1 MEASLPQLCEY
12 LCTSQT
18 VIPTLQ
24 VFLNLAKN
32 QPQLLS
38 DYVIKI
44 KKAAECNPN
53 ALCIAAQVLSAVG
66 KINKVFLLSLSVVF
80 NFEAINKIMNCIF
93 CLYRLK
99 LKKH

>member
-1 MEASLPQLCEY
+1 MPQLCEY

-38 DYVIKI
+38 DYVMKI

-80 NFEAINKIMNCIF
+80 NFEVINKITNCF
-93 CLYRLK
+93 VFLYRQK

>member
-1 MEASLPQLCEY
+1 
-12 LCTSQT
+12 
-18 VIPTLQ
+18 LQ

-38 DYVIKI
+38 DYVLKI

-66 KINKVFLLSLSVVF
+66 KINKVCT
-80 NFEAINKIMNCIF
+80 INIYVKIVLIVYKNIF
-93 CLYRLK
+93 FT
-99 LKKH
+99 

>member
-1 MEASLPQLCEY
+1 MPQLCEY
-12 LCTSQT
+12 LSTSQT

-24 VFLNLAKN
+24 VFHNLAKN

-38 DYVIKI
+38 DYVLKI

-66 KINKVFLLSLSVVF
+66 KINKVLILLYL
-80 NFEAINKIMNCIF
+80 ILKPCIKVQTVLF
-93 CLYRLK
+93 ILNRQK
-99 LKKH
+99 RKKH

>member
-1 MEASLPQLCEY
+1 MQLLEASLPQLCEY

-18 VIPTLQ
+18 VISTLQ

-38 DYVIKI
+38 DYVLKI

-53 ALCIAAQVLSAVG
+53 SLCIAAQVLSSVG
-66 KINKVFLLSLSVVF
+66 KINKVLLLYLKVFQLHIILFYFIFFLCSQ
-80 NFEAINKIMNCIF
+80 KH
-93 CLYRLK
+93 
-99 LKKH
+99 KKH

>member
-1 MEASLPQLCEY
+1 MPQLCEY

-18 VIPTLQ
+18 VISTLQ

-53 ALCIAAQVLSAVG
+53 SLCIAAQVLSSVG
-66 KINKVFLLSLSVVF
+66 KINKVYCYSILKVSQLYIIFLYSQ
-80 NFEAINKIMNCIF
+80 K
-93 CLYRLK
+93 R
-99 LKKH
+99 KKH

>member
-1 MEASLPQLCEY
+1 MPQLCEY

-38 DYVIKI
+38 DYVMKI

-66 KINKVFLLSLSVVF
+66 KINKVFLLSSSVVF
-80 NFEAINKIMNCIF
+80 NFKAINKIMDCIF
-93 CLYRLK
+93 RLYRLK

>member
-1 MEASLPQLCEY
+1 MPQLCEY

-18 VIPTLQ
+18 VIATLQ

-38 DYVIKI
+38 DYVLKI
-44 KKAAECNPN
+44 KKAVECNPN

-66 KINKVFLLSLSVVF
+66 KINKVLLLLLLPYKLTNFLKYILVQSTRS
-80 NFEAINKIMNCIF
+80 IK
-93 CLYRLK
+93 LYNGSFT
-99 LKKH
+99 

>member
-1 MEASLPQLCEY
+1 M
-12 LCTSQT
+12 
-18 VIPTLQ
+18 Q

-38 DYVIKI
+38 DYVLKI

-66 KINKVFLLSLSVVF
+66 KINKVFIVNMYLKIILVVYK
-80 NFEAINKIMNCIF
+80 NNIF
-93 CLYRLK
+93 FT
-99 LKKH
+99 

>member
-1 MEASLPQLCEY
+1 LEASLPQLCEY

-38 DYVIKI
+38 DYVMKI

-80 NFEAINKIMNCIF
+80 NFEAINKITNCIF
-93 CLYRLK
+93 FLYRLK

>member
-18 VIPTLQ
+18 VIATLQ
-24 VFLNLAKN
+24 VFLNLAIN

-38 DYVIKI
+38 DYVPKI

-66 KINKVFLLSLSVVF
+66 KINKVLILLYL
-80 NFEAINKIMNCIF
+80 I
-93 CLYRLK
+93 LK
-99 LKKH
+99 SWIKVQTV